1 VVEYALLIAG
11 DISFESAFDVA
22 FKFCYEYWWA
32 VAIIILL
39 LALITVR
46 RR

>member
-1 VVEYALLIAG
+1 MVEYALLIAD